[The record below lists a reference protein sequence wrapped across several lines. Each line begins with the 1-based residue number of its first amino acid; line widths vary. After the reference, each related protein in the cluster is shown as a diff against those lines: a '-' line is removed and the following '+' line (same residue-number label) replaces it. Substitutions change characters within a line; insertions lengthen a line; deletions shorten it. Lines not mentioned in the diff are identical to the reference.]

1 MDKLKGTHQSVDG
14 PILRVQDLSIDS
26 IHYGLPKRLVNTVS
40 FDVPAGKTTAIVG
53 ESGSGKTL
61 TAMAIM
67 GLLPNDEL
75 RTTPKSHV
83 YFRGEDILQTDPSA
97 VCKLHG
103 RQMTMVFQEPGSSLN
118 PVLSIGNQ
126 IVQPL
131 RRHLGL
137 SRSQALTR
145 AKELLHEVGI
155 EFPAKRL
162 NSYPHELSGGQQQR
176 VMIAMAISCGPQVV
190 IADEPTS
197 ALDVTVQRQ
206 ILDLFFRLQQKHA
219 LTILFITHDLGI
231 VAEMADEV
239 IVFHRGSIQE
249 QGAKAR
255 VLGSPEHAYTQ
266 ALIASRSRLDGCR
279 NGARYVD
286 NAAVSVNAQASAE
299 KSPPLLEVR
308 NLVKNYAGRSWFRNV
323 VPFPAV
329 RNISFSLS
337 RGEILGIVG
346 ESGSGKTTVAMAIAR
361 LIKVTEG
368 QVLLDGKECL
378 ALPARE
384 FRSLRRRIQLVFQN
398 PYASLNPRWTIGR
411 TLASPLELIGLGRET
426 HECRKRAGDTLRM
439 VGLNEG
445 DLDKFPHQF
454 SGGQRQRIAIARAIV
469 GRPDILICDEAV
481 SALDVSVQVQIMDLL
496 RELQRDLGI
505 ACLFI
510 SHDLNAIR
518 YIADRLLV
526 MRSGEIVEE
535 GTVASI
541 VESPRHS
548 YTAEL
553 LAAEP
558 RMGPM

>member
-1 MDKLKGTHQSVDG
+1 MDKSKGTQQSADG

-26 IHYGLPKRLVNTVS
+26 IHNGLPNRLVNTVS

-67 GLLPNDEL
+67 GLLPKDEL
-75 RTTPKSHV
+75 QITPKSHV
-83 YFRGEDILQTDPSA
+83 YFRGKDILQADPSV

-103 RQMTMVFQEPGSSLN
+103 RHMTMVFQEPGSSLN

-126 IVQPL
+126 ISQPL

-137 SRSQALTR
+137 TRRQAWTR
-145 AKELLHEVGI
+145 AEELLHEVGI
-155 EFPAKRL
+155 ELPGKRL
-162 NSYPHELSGGQQQR
+162 KSYPHELSGGQQQR

-206 ILDLFFRLQQKHA
+206 ILDLFYRLQQSHSLA
-219 LTILFITHDLGI
+219 ILIITHDLGI
-231 VAEMADEV
+231 VAEIADKV
-239 IVFHRGSIQE
+239 IVFHRGSVQE
-249 QGAKAR
+249 QGEKAK
-255 VLGSPEHAYTQ
+255 VLGSPENAHTQ
-266 ALIASRSRLDGCR
+266 ALIASRTRLNCFR
-279 NGARYVD
+279 NGSRYID
-286 NAAVSVNAQASAE
+286 NAAVNVNAQGGAE

-308 NLVKNYAGRSWFRNV
+308 NLVKSYAGRSWFRNV
-323 VPFPAV
+323 APFPAV
-329 RNISFSLS
+329 KNVSFSLD
-337 RGEILGIVG
+337 RGEILGVVG
-346 ESGSGKTTVAMAIAR
+346 ESGSGKTTVAMSIAR
-361 LIKVTEG
+361 LIKATDG

-378 ALPARE
+378 TLPASE

-411 TLASPLELIGLGRET
+411 TLASPMELIGLGRET
-426 HECRKRAGDTLRM
+426 HECRKRAGETLRM
-439 VGLNEG
+439 VGLKES

-469 GRPDILICDEAV
+469 VRPDILICDEAV

-496 RELQRDLGI
+496 RELQRNLGI

-526 MRSGEIVEE
+526 MRSGEVVEE

-541 VESPRHS
+541 VESPCHS